1 MVAGRKVKREAVRSS
16 SKGRPSARTRRG
28 AAAAKAA
35 KAPKAPKAAKASV
48 AAKTPKRKKAAPKA
62 LQKSKSQPRAARQ
75 GVAASRS
82 PSRAA
87 KPRAPQITFELA
99 VDPAVRAQAPWRVRL
114 RSLVARMLRAAA
126 LREGAPALEA
136 SLRLT
141 DDETIHQLNR
151 DFRHKDKPTDVLAF
165 AQREGP
171 WAGAGAELLGDI
183 VISLP
188 TARRQAKRKG
198 DEGLYHE
205 VSFLAAHG
213 LCHLLGYDHRT
224 AREEKVMNERMA
236 ALLAEAARAG
246 AVRPA

>member
-1 MVAGRKVKREAVRSS
+1 MVAGRKVKR
-16 SKGRPSARTRRG
+16 
-28 AAAAKAA
+28 AA
-35 KAPKAPKAAKASV
+35 KAPAKPAGKSAAKAPARRV
-48 AAKTPKRKKAAPKA
+48 
-62 LQKSKSQPRAARQ
+62 PR
-75 GVAASRS
+75 
-82 PSRAA
+82 
-87 KPRAPQITFELA
+87 RAPAITFELA
-99 VDPAVRAQAPWRVRL
+99 VDAAVRAQAPWKAQL
-114 RSLVARMLRAAA
+114 RRLVARMMKAAA

-198 DEGLYHE
+198 AQGLYLE

-224 AREEKVMNERMA
+224 AAEEKVMNQRMA
-236 ALLAEAARAG
+236 ALLDEAGRSG

>member
-1 MVAGRKVKREAVRSS
+1 MVAGRQVKRLV
-16 SKGRPSARTRRG
+16 
-28 AAAAKAA
+28 AKASPGSRRA
-35 KAPKAPKAAKASV
+35 QKAPQGKRAQKAPQGKQGKQAQKAPKGKQAQKPLGKPIADRADRAELQG
-48 AAKTPKRKKAAPKA
+48 AAP
-62 LQKSKSQPRAARQ
+62 
-75 GVAASRS
+75 SRP
-82 PSRAA
+82 PSHAA
-87 KPRAPQITFELA
+87 KPPAPQITFELA

-198 DEGLYHE
+198 DEGLYLE

-224 AREEKVMNERMA
+224 AREEQVMNERMA
-236 ALLAEAARAG
+236 ALLAEAVRSG